1 MSNKLK
7 VKSKKTVHQPATRT
21 QHPINISSISKE
33 EISKQT
39 GVRVRLIEEWVKAR
53 EKEMREAFEEEYS
66 KKLYKSQDY
75 LALSHILITYLALR
89 KAFGYTKAF
98 GKYLDVV
105 NECQEEIGR
114 RGVKD
119 VYEEMKR
126 VTGRDIYFDNDELNK
141 EFGIG
146 ENK

>member
-7 VKSKKTVHQPATRT
+7 ARPKKTFQQPVPRV
-21 QHPINISSISKE
+21 QPPINVSAMSKE
-33 EISKQT
+33 ELSKQT

-66 KKLYKSQDY
+66 NKLRRSQDC
-75 LALSHILITYLALR
+75 LALNHILITFLALR

-98 GKYLDVV
+98 GKYLDIV

-114 RGVKD
+114 RGV
-119 VYEEMKR
+119 VEVLEEMKR
-126 VTGRDIYFDNDELNK
+126 VTGRNVYFDSEELNK
-141 EFGIG
+141 EFGLH
-146 ENK
+146 E